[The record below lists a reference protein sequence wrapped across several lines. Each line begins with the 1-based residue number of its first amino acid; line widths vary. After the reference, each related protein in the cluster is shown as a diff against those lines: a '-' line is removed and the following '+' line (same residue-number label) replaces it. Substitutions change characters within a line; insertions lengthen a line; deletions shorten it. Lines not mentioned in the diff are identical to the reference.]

1 MLHHRL
7 GIDDTAAGNA
17 GAFMN
22 GLNKFLAATFLSA
35 AMLFTSGAQAMDITQ
50 FDQMTN
56 QDRQAFL
63 DSLSRDAETVLE
75 QEGRSADAAKV
86 HHLFND
92 ISPGS
97 NLPLGEAELEMNL
110 ANQRVRDAEKHIQN
124 PDAPR
129 IQVETALALTL
140 NAHDIKITPDFV
152 RSLMQLTGTF
162 QPQSPPQTKDAKKKD
177 DKKKN

>member
-1 MLHHRL
+1 MQE
-7 GIDDTAAGNA
+7 D
-17 GAFMN
+17 FMN
-22 GLNKFLAATFLSA
+22 RFNKFLVAAFMSA
-35 AMLFTSGAQAMDITQ
+35 AMLLPNMAQAMDITQ

-75 QEGRSADAAKV
+75 QEGRSADATKV
-86 HHLFND
+86 HQLFND
-92 ISPGS
+92 IRPGD
-97 NLPLGEAELEMNL
+97 NLPLGEAELELNL
-110 ANQRVRDAEKHIQN
+110 DNQRVRDAEKHIKN

-129 IQVETALALTL
+129 LQVESALALTL

-152 RSLMQLTGTF
+152 KAFMQLTGTF
-162 QPQSPPQTKDAKKKD
+162 QPKFPPQTKDVKKKD